1 MQQDIGHVLVDTDPN
16 QRTRRLANVMEDDPE
31 GEIDPATGSVR
42 QVVKLSAES
51 VAQYAAL
58 KKSWADDD
66 AKVKSILTLTTI
78 GEANQVVTN
87 SKAPG
92 GKAALRKLHV
102 RFGSLTVAQQFNHYR
117 KLLQFTGFSSA
128 RGARAVERGFP
139 VVCPW
144 TVTRRC
150 VPRVESIAR
159 HMRQT
164 LHQEK
169 GKQKAPTPRLRP
181 VPPARRESSRGRW
194 STGQVVLPSMCP
206 RAVISAP
213 LPGKPLLQTICQTR
227 GVADAVAQ
235 DVNNTE
241 SSARGVREQLNAG
254 SPSCVL

>member
-102 RFGSLTVAQQFNHYR
+102 RFGSLT
-117 KLLQFTGFSSA
+117 
-128 RGARAVERGFP
+128 
-139 VVCPW
+139 
-144 TVTRRC
+144 
-150 VPRVESIAR
+150 I
-159 HMRQT
+159 
-164 LHQEK
+164 
-169 GKQKAPTPRLRP
+169 PT
-181 VPPARRESSRGRW
+181 
-194 STGQVVLPSMCP
+194 THC
-206 RAVISAP
+206 
-213 LPGKPLLQTICQTR
+213 
-227 GVADAVAQ
+227 
-235 DVNNTE
+235 
-241 SSARGVREQLNAG
+241 
-254 SPSCVL
+254 